1 MASPPTKKI
10 KLEHPEP
17 SAGHSDAGPAKS
29 ERSPAQTENT
39 AQLPAAAAVQ
49 AAHTQVPAPADLL
62 PEDQQYKISYIL
74 SGHKKAIS
82 SVKFSPDGK
91 YLATAGTLPLQL
103 PTSLTRQ
110 LPTNS

>member
-17 SAGHSDAGPAKS
+17 SAETGDAALSSSVATKGNT
-29 ERSPAQTENT
+29 TETDNEAPST
-39 AQLPAAAAVQ
+39 ETTSA
-49 AAHTQVPAPADLL
+49 QVPVSVDLI
-62 PEDQQYKISYIL
+62 PEAQQYKISYIL

-91 YLATAGTLPLQL
+91 HLATAGFLPVL
-103 PTSLTRQ
+103 
-110 LPTNS
+110 